1 MYLDMSVK
9 QTHECF
15 PMLLKILKMFIN
27 PVFGRLLIFSVVAL
41 VNSPMNESLSQFPT
55 AFLE

>member
-41 VNSPMNESLSQFPT
+41 VNNLMNLCLNFQLLS
-55 AFLE
+55 